1 MIYWEEELEC
11 LPRSGINRLQVSR
24 MKETIRQA
32 RKAPFYKN
40 LYEEL
45 DITPEKFNRIEDLA
59 ELPFTVKQNLRENFP
74 YGFLSVDKTDVV
86 RLHSSSGTTGNPTV
100 IFHTREDLDN
110 WANLIAR
117 CLFMVGARNSDVFQN
132 ICGYGLFTGGLGF
145 QYGAERLG
153 ALTVP
158 AGAGNTKRQI
168 KLICDYGTNVIHTIP
183 SYVMRLVS
191 EMHSMGINPSRDT
204 ELRLMVIGAE
214 PHTEEQRGRV
224 EAFAGLKAY
233 NSYELSEMCGP
244 GVAFECEYQN
254 GLHIWED
261 SFLAEIIDPDT
272 LQPVCDGDIG
282 ELVLTTLNRKAN
294 PLIRYRTRDLT
305 RFLPVDCPCGRT
317 HRLLDRIHGRSDDMF
332 IIRGC
337 NVFPMQ
343 IEKVLMQFPEVDS
356 HYVIH
361 LETIDG
367 LDQMIINVEIRSDWF
382 TDNYS
387 SLDNLRKKMARD
399 VRDEVLVTPIVKL
412 VEAGTLPETG
422 GKAVRV
428 IDNRESGKKG

>member
-1 MIYWEEELEC
+1 MIYWEEELEK
-11 LPRSGINRLQVSR
+11 LPRSGIHRLQVNR
-24 MKETIRQA
+24 MRAAIRQA
-32 RKAPFYKN
+32 GRSPFYRK
-40 LYEEL
+40 LYEEMG
-45 DITPEKFNRIEDLA
+45 ITPERINSVEDVSL
-59 ELPFTVKQNLRENFP
+59 LPFTTKEDLRENFP
-74 YGFLSVDKTDVV
+74 YGFLAADKTDVV

-100 IFHTREDLDN
+100 IFHTRQDLDN

-117 CLFMVGARNSDVFQN
+117 CLFMVGVRNTDVFQN

-145 QYGAERLG
+145 QYGAEKLG

-168 KLICDYGTNVIHTIP
+168 KLICDYGTSVIHTIP

-191 EMHSMGINPSRDT
+191 EMESMGIDPNRDT
-204 ELRLMVIGAE
+204 ALRLMVIGAE
-214 PHTEEQRGRV
+214 PHTEEQRRRV
-224 EAFAGLKAY
+224 EASAGIKAY
-233 NSYELSEMCGP
+233 NSYGLSEMCGP
-244 GVAFECEYQN
+244 GVAFECECQN

-261 SFLAEIIDPDT
+261 SFLAEIIDPET
-272 LQPVCDGDIG
+272 LQPVEDGVLG
-282 ELVLTTLNRKAN
+282 ELVITTLNRQAN

-305 RFLPVDCPCGRT
+305 RFLPEDCPCGRT

-343 IEKVLMQFPEVDS
+343 VEKVLMQFPEVDS

-361 LETIDG
+361 LETIEG
-367 LDQMIINVEIRSDWF
+367 LDQMTIYVEIRRDWF
-382 TDNYS
+382 TDNYA

-399 VRDEVLVTPIVKL
+399 VRDEVLVTPIIKL

-422 GKAVRV
+422 GKAIRV
-428 IDNRESGKKG
+428 QDNRESGKKG

>member
-1 MIYWEEELEC
+1 MIFWEEEIER
-11 LPRSGINRLQVSR
+11 LPLTGIRKLQVSR
-24 MKETIRQA
+24 MKATINQA
-32 RKAPFYKN
+32 RKAPFYQR

-45 DITPEKFNRIEDLA
+45 DITPDKFNSVEDITD
-59 ELPFTVKQNLRENFP
+59 LPFTTKENLRENFP
-74 YGFLSVDKTDVV
+74 YGFLAVDKKDVV

-100 IFHTREDLDN
+100 IFHTRQDLDS

-117 CLFMVGARNSDVFQN
+117 NLFMVGVRDTDVFQN

-145 QYGAERLG
+145 QYGAEKLG

-168 KLICDYGTNVIHTIP
+168 KLITDYGTTAIHTIP

-191 EMHSMGINPSRDT
+191 EMKSMGIDPGDT
-204 ELRLMVIGAE
+204 ALRVMVIGAE
-214 PHTEEQRGRV
+214 PHTAEQRKRV
-224 EAFAGLKAY
+224 EDSVGIKAF
-233 NSYELSEMCGP
+233 NSYGLSEMCGP

-261 SFLAEIIDPDT
+261 SFLAEIIDPET
-272 LQPVCDGDIG
+272 LLPLPDGETG
-282 ELVLTTLNRKAN
+282 ELVLTTLNRQAN

-305 RFLPVDCPCGRT
+305 RFIPMECRCGRT
-317 HRLLDRIHGRSDDMF
+317 HRILDRIHGRTDDMF

-343 IEKVLMQFPEVDS
+343 VEKVLMQFPEVDS
-356 HYVIH
+356 HYVIR
-361 LETIDG
+361 LETING
-367 LDQMIINVEIRSDWF
+367 LDQMIIDVEIRRDWF

-387 SLDNLRKKMARD
+387 SLDHLRKKMARD
-399 VRDEVLVTPIVKL
+399 VRDEVLVTPDVRL
-412 VEAGTLPETG
+412 VEAGSMPETG

-428 IDNRESGKKG
+428 IDNRESGQGN

>member
-1 MIYWEEELEC
+1 MVFWEEEIET
-11 LPRSGINRLQVSR
+11 LPRTGIRGLQVSR
-24 MKETIRQA
+24 MKAAINQA
-32 RKAPFYKN
+32 RKAPFYQQ

-45 DITPEKFNRIEDLA
+45 DITPEKFNKVEDIRDFPFTTKEDLR
-59 ELPFTVKQNLRENFP
+59 TNFP
-74 YGFLSVDKTDVV
+74 YGFLAVDRKNVV

-100 IFHTREDLDN
+100 VFHTRDDLDN

-117 CLFMVGARNSDVFQN
+117 NLFMVGVRDTDVFQN

-145 QYGAERLG
+145 QYGAEKLG

-168 KLICDYGTNVIHTIP
+168 KLICDYGTSAIHTIP

-191 EMHSMGINPSRDT
+191 EMESMGVSPRDT
-204 ELRLMVIGAE
+204 ALRVMVIGAE
-214 PHTEEQRGRV
+214 PHTEEQRQRV
-224 EAFAGLKAY
+224 EQSIGIKAF
-233 NSYELSEMCGP
+233 NSYGLSEMCGP
-244 GVAFECEYQN
+244 GVAFECEYQS

-261 SFLAEIIDPDT
+261 SFLVEIIDPDT
-272 LQPVCDGDIG
+272 LQPVPEGETG
-282 ELVLTTLNRKAN
+282 ELVLTTLNRQAN

-305 RFLPVDCPCGRT
+305 RAVPGDCRCGRT
-317 HRLLDRIHGRSDDMF
+317 HMLLDRIHGRTDDMF

-343 IEKVLMQFPEVDS
+343 VEKVLLQFPEVDS

-361 LETIDG
+361 LETNEG
-367 LDQMIINVEIRSDWF
+367 VDQMIIDVEIKSDWF
-382 TDNYS
+382 TDNYA
-387 SLDNLRKKMARD
+387 SLEHLQKRIARD
-399 VRDEVLVTPIVKL
+399 VRDEVLVTPIVRL
-412 VEAGTLPETG
+412 VEAGSMPASG

-428 IDNRESGKKG
+428 VDNRESGRGN